1 MRIFAG
7 IGLFE
12 TTHYNLI
19 DGTPGSGKGATLI
32 TFQLLGYRVILA
44 ADLYGNSVSINIS
57 SCSILQLQPVPMP
70 GSKRALR
77 TGCRYT
83 RRVRSSSLSNRIS
96 TGL

>member
-1 MRIFAG
+1 MARTVVKAI
-7 IGLFE
+7 
-12 TTHYNLI
+12 
-19 DGTPGSGKGATLI
+19 
-32 TFQLLGYRVILA
+32 A
-44 ADLYGNSVSINIS
+44 AIVPSNDIS

-70 GSKRALR
+70 GSKGAVR